1 MLDEFKKFIARGNVL
16 DMAVGIIIGAAFTTV
31 VKSMVDDLLMPPL
44 GMLTGGIDFSDL
56 YIDLS
61 RQGFPSLAAAQEAGA
76 PTINYGLFINA
87 VVNFLI
93 VAFAVFM
100 LVRAVNR
107 MMIKEPAVATA
118 PTEVPCPQCK
128 MSIPIGAQRC
138 GHCTQA
144 I

>member
-1 MLDEFKKFIARGNVL
+1 MLSEFKKFIARGNVL

-31 VKSMVDDLLMPPL
+31 VKSLVDDLLMPPL
-44 GMLTGGIDFSDL
+44 GMLTGGIDFSNL
-56 YIDLS
+56 YLNLS
-61 RQGFPSLAAAQEAGA
+61 SQDYASLAAAQEAGA

-87 VVNFLI
+87 LLNFLI

-107 MMIKEPAVATA
+107 MMIKEAPVVA
-118 PTEVPCPQCK
+118 PTDMPCPHCK
-128 MSIPIGAQRC
+128 MGIPIGAKRC
-138 GHCTQA
+138 GHCTQP